1 LEPLTRRRG
10 SDEAV
15 NNDVSAS
22 AAVAGLD
29 LGETFTFDELVSAVQ
44 RRRRRRLR
52 IVELVDLGDHDGLC
66 AVWLMTDG
74 EDLVLHAHSD
84 SALHRQQ
91 FVLHELA
98 HMILGHNFDD
108 DPEVPDF
115 LLPDIPRNTRRR
127 LLRRQ
132 DLDTVE
138 EVVAETLADRLAAA
152 IRGSAM
158 LRSRYLEIF
167 G

>member
-1 LEPLTRRRG
+1 MNTE
-10 SDEAV
+10 V
-15 NNDVSAS
+15 IVSAALS
-22 AAVAGLD
+22 ELA
-29 LGETFTFDELVSAVQ
+29 LGDAFTFDELVGVLQ
-44 RRRRRRLR
+44 ERRQRRLR
-52 IVELVDLGDHDGLC
+52 IVELADLGEHDGIC
-66 AVWLMTDG
+66 AVLLMTDT

-98 HMILGHNFDD
+98 HIMLHHGVDT
-108 DPEVPDF
+108 DPKTPDL
-115 LLPDIPRNTRRR
+115 LLPDIAPETRRR

-132 DLDTVE
+132 NLDTAE
-138 EVVAETLADRLAAA
+138 EIIAESLADHLAAA

-158 LRSRYLEIF
+158 HGSRFLEIF

>member
-1 LEPLTRRRG
+1 MH
-10 SDEAV
+10 
-15 NNDVSAS
+15 VSL
-22 AAVAGLD
+22 AAAALA
-29 LGETFTFDELVSAVQ
+29 LGETFTFDELVDAVQ
-44 RRRRRRLR
+44 HRRGRQLR
-52 IVELVDLGDHDGLC
+52 IVELAELGHNDGLC
-66 AVWLMTDG
+66 AIWLMTDA

-98 HMILGHNFDD
+98 HMILGHSVDD
-108 DPEVPDF
+108 ESDTPDF
-115 LLPDIPRNTRRR
+115 LLPDIPPETRRR

-132 DLDTVE
+132 DLDTAE
-138 EVVAETLADRLAAA
+138 EVLAETLADHLAAA

-158 LRSRYLEIF
+158 HGSRYLEIF

>member
-1 LEPLTRRRG
+1 MGQEVTV
-10 SDEAV
+10 SEAV
-15 NNDVSAS
+15 NELA
-22 AAVAGLD
+22 
-29 LGETFTFDELVSAVQ
+29 LGETFTFDELVGAVQ

-52 IVELVDLGDHDGLC
+52 IVELADLGDRDGLC
-66 AVWLMTDG
+66 AVWLVTDG

-98 HMILGHNFDD
+98 HMILGHGFDD
-108 DPEVPDF
+108 HPDAPDF
-115 LLPDIPRNTRRR
+115 LLPDIPPDTRRR

-132 DLDTVE
+132 DLDTPE
-138 EVVAETLADRLAAA
+138 EVMAETLADHLASA

-158 LRSRYLEIF
+158 HGSRYLEIF

>member
-1 LEPLTRRRG
+1 
-10 SDEAV
+10 V
-15 NNDVSAS
+15 NTGEIVSAAFS
-22 AAVAGLD
+22 ELA
-29 LGETFTFDELVSAVQ
+29 LGDAFTFDELVGAVQ
-44 RRRRRRLR
+44 ERRQRRLR
-52 IVELVDLGDHDGLC
+52 IVELTDLGDHDGLC
-66 AVWLMTDG
+66 AVWLMTDT

-98 HMILGHNFDD
+98 HIMLDQGVDD
-108 DPEVPDF
+108 EPEMPDL
-115 LLPDIPRNTRRR
+115 LLPDIPAETRRR

-132 DLDTVE
+132 NLDTAE
-138 EVVAETLADRLAAA
+138 EITAESLADLLAAA

-158 LRSRYLEIF
+158 HGSRFLVIF

>member
-1 LEPLTRRRG
+1 VDKKVSVST
-10 SDEAV
+10 AV
-15 NNDVSAS
+15 DQLA
-22 AAVAGLD
+22 
-29 LGETFTFDELVSAVQ
+29 LGFTFTFDALVDAVQ
-44 RRRRRRLR
+44 RNRQRRLR
-52 IVELVDLGDHDGLC
+52 IVELADLGDQDGLC
-66 AVWLMTDG
+66 AVWLVADG
-74 EDLVLHAHSD
+74 EDLILHASSD

-98 HMILGHNFDD
+98 HMILGHDATH
-108 DPEVPDF
+108 DPETPDF
-115 LLPDIPRNTRRR
+115 LLPDIPPQVKAR

-132 DLDTVE
+132 ELNTVE

-158 LRSRYLEIF
+158 HSSRYLEIF

>member
-1 LEPLTRRRG
+1 M
-10 SDEAV
+10 

-22 AAVAGLD
+22 VAVAGLD

-52 IVELVDLGDHDGLC
+52 IIELVDLGDHDGLC
-66 AVWLMTDG
+66 AVWLMTDC
-74 EDLVLHAHSD
+74 EDVVLHAHSD

-108 DPEVPDF
+108 DPEAPDF
-115 LLPDIPRNTRRR
+115 LLPNIPSKTRRR

-132 DLDTVE
+132 DLDTAE
-138 EVVAETLADRLAAA
+138 EVIAETLADHLAAA
-152 IRGSAM
+152 VRGSAM
-158 LRSRYLEIF
+158 LCSRYLEIF